1 MIDAVCFLLKV
12 SRIYEFV
19 FYEDSVST
27 HSERILVI
35 YLLNAAVCSPSLLFP
50 LTLTFFPTPM
60 SNFPSLMD
68 GCMSWPNSTCL
79 PGLRAGTRPWVS
91 CTSCLTAGAHCH
103 EPQMTVV
110 QTGTK
115 AKSKELSP
123 PHYLCHKAV
132 LHTHIVLNWLY

>member
-1 MIDAVCFLLKV
+1 
-12 SRIYEFV
+12 
-19 FYEDSVST
+19 
-27 HSERILVI
+27 
-35 YLLNAAVCSPSLLFP
+35 
-50 LTLTFFPTPM
+50 M